1 MIPSHDI
8 SAGCSDAASP
18 QRAPWTT
25 HANRLLLT
33 HATVVL
39 ADAVQDDI
47 AVLIEEDRIAALDPE
62 HSAGARVIDLTGR
75 ILMPGLI
82 DLHCDALEKE
92 VEPRPGVHFPLAFAC
107 AQADKRNA
115 AAGITT
121 VFHALSFANH
131 ELGVRN
137 NAFAADIARAVH
149 AWQPHALVDNR
160 VHARYEVTDDTAPAV
175 LHELI
180 AEGHAHLISF
190 MDHSPG
196 QGQFRDVETYR
207 RYLARTYKTD
217 EGALDEILAR
227 KVAAARGTMAR
238 MASLADIARTRHIA
252 IASHDDDS
260 AQKIA
265 AVSALG
271 AVISEFP
278 INLETARAARESG
291 LATLFGA
298 PNILR
303 GKSQSGNMRAL
314 DAVLA
319 GVADCLCGDYS
330 PAALL
335 PSVMK
340 LPELAGIGLSE
351 AVALVTRNPARAAGL
366 TDRGEIAVGKRAD
379 LIAVKT
385 LGGVPQAQ
393 WVWSGGKPALAAHFG
408 HGG

>member
-1 MIPSHDI
+1 MT
-8 SAGCSDAASP
+8 
-18 QRAPWTT
+18 RF
-25 HANRLLLT
+25 LLT
-33 HATVVL
+33 HADVVL
-39 ADAVQDDI
+39 ADEVRKDV
-47 AVLIEEDRIAALDPE
+47 AVLIEDDRIAALDPE
-62 HSAGARVIDLTGR
+62 TSGEARIIDLSGR
-75 ILMPGLI
+75 LLIPGMI

-92 VEPRPGVHFPLAFAC
+92 VEPRPGVHFPLDFAC

-137 NAFAADIARAVH
+137 NAFAAEIARAVH
-149 AWQPHALVDNR
+149 DWQPHALVDNR
-160 VHARYEVTDDTAPAV
+160 VHARYEVTDETAPPV
-175 LHELI
+175 LQALI
-180 AEGHAHLISF
+180 ENGEAHLISF

-196 QGQFRDVETYR
+196 QGQFRDVEAWR
-207 RYLARTYKTD
+207 GYLARTYKTE

-227 KVAAARGTMAR
+227 KVEAARGAMAR
-238 MASLADIARTRHIA
+238 MESLARQARAHGVA

-260 AQKIA
+260 PDKVA
-265 AVSALG
+265 AVQALG

-330 PAALL
+330 PTALL
-335 PSVMK
+335 PSVMR
-340 LPELAGIGLSE
+340 LQELAGITLPQ

-366 TDRGEIAVGKRAD
+366 DDRGEIAVGMRAD
-379 LIAVKT
+379 LVAVKH
-385 LGGVPQAQ
+385 LGGLPQAER
-393 WVWSGGKPALAAHFG
+393 VWSGGKSALSAHFD
-408 HGG
+408 HR